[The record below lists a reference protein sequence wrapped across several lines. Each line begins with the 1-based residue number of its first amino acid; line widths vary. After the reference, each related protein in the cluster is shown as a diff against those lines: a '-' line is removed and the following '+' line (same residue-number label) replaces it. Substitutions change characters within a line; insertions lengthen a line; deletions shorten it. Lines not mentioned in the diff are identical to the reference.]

1 MDNGFLYEPEGK
13 RGFGGKIAS
22 FCVAVALLLLLITL
36 FYLASVSMTETVDM
50 NLNNAAMENVET
62 QTDNYLK
69 NLLLLVL
76 SVGAAFLWM
85 RVTERIPAPLITAVC
100 LLGVTAFGVAFILS
114 SQSAPTHDSQI
125 VSNAAY
131 LASQGDGSGLASVYF
146 KRFPFQLGYVLYSEV
161 LIRLF
166 GTEDN
171 YLSIEI
177 ANVLCLA
184 VTYFALLRAVRAL
197 WGNGRVH
204 KMTALLFAVC
214 LPPILFCSFTYGTI
228 PGLMLASLAL
238 WQVLAMRGT
247 GWDWLHGIAA
257 ALFVGAGVA
266 VKKNFTIVFLA
277 IVILLC
283 LRLIRKFSLSGLVCI
298 LLSVLSVWG
307 VPAGVQ
313 KHYENRFDLEFGK
326 GIPMSSWAAMGINE
340 AYIAPGW
347 YDVNYTV
354 INFRESGMDHDV
366 ANERSIQ
373 AIRERVAELRRDPNY
388 TNAFF
393 AEKTKSQWNEPSYQ
407 SIWTNQ
413 VRGRYKEMGAMAEW
427 ICGEGEYRV
436 KAWMNL
442 CQQLTYVMATYGVL
456 CLLKKRRVEDVLI
469 PTVILGGFLYHL
481 ICEAKSQYIITYLI
495 LMIPVAAYGLS
506 ALMDRLPQKRKEGKE
521 VNAFGV
527 KFKVLME
534 YTLPKGFT
542 FRSDSRSN
550 SNR

>member
-1 MDNGFLYEPEGK
+1 VDNGYLYEPEGE
-13 RGFGGKIAS
+13 RGFLGKFAS

-36 FYLASVSMTETVDM
+36 FYLSSVAMTETVDM
-50 NLNNAAMENVET
+50 NLNNPAQENVDT
-62 QTDNYLK
+62 HVDNYLK
-69 NLLLLVL
+69 NVLLLAL
-76 SVGAAFLWM
+76 SVGVAFLWM

-100 LLGVTAFGVAFILS
+100 LLGVTAFGVIFILS

-131 LASQGDGSGLASVYF
+131 LASKGDASGLASVYF
-146 KRFPFQLGYVLYSEV
+146 KRFPFQLGYVLYSEG
-161 LIRLF
+161 LIRLL

-184 VTYFALLRAVRAL
+184 VTYFALLRSVRAL
-197 WGNGRVH
+197 WGNGKVY

-214 LPPILFCSFTYGTI
+214 LPPVLFCSFTYGTI

-238 WQVLAMRGT
+238 WQILAMRGT
-247 GWDWLHGIAA
+247 GWDWLHGMAA
-257 ALFVGAGVA
+257 ALFIGAGVA
-266 VKKNFTIVFLA
+266 VKKNFTIVFIA
-277 IVILLC
+277 ILILLC
-283 LRLIRKFSLSGLVCI
+283 LRLLRKFSFSGLVCI
-298 LLSVLSVWG
+298 FLSVLSVWG
-307 VPAGVQ
+307 IPAGVQ
-313 KHYENRFDLEFGK
+313 KHYENRFELDFGK

-354 INFRESGMDHDV
+354 INFRDSGMDHDV
-366 ANERSIQ
+366 ANERSLQ
-373 AIRERVAELRRDPNY
+373 AIRERVAELRRDPHY

-393 AEKTKSQWNEPSYQ
+393 AEKTKSQWNEPSCQ

-413 VRGRYKEMGAMAEW
+413 VRGRYKDMGSLAEW

-442 CQQLTYVMATYGVL
+442 FQQMTYVMATYGVL
-456 CLLKKRRVEDVLI
+456 CLLKKRRIEDVLI

-481 ICEAKSQYIITYLI
+481 ICEAKSQYIIPYLI
-495 LMIPVAAYGLS
+495 LMIPLAAYGLS
-506 ALMDRLPQKRKEGKE
+506 CLMDRIPQKKKGAQE
-521 VNAFGV
+521 VDAFGV

-534 YTLPKGFT
+534 YTLPKSFT
-542 FRSDSRSN
+542 LRGGNRSDRK
-550 SNR
+550 